1 MYTVATIGIMG
12 NMTMG
17 NGNMQT
23 VKVGWENS
31 QKNQYIRV
39 IEFENGYAASIVSHN
54 MSYGGQEGLFEIAI
68 LHDGEM
74 VYDTWITPDVIGHLD
89 FAGVAA
95 TLKDIEELPPRN

>member
-1 MYTVATIGIMG
+1 MAMTKILD

-23 VKVGWENS
+23 VKVGWENN
-31 QKNQYIRV
+31 QKNKYIRV
-39 IEFENGYAASIVSHN
+39 IEFENGYSASIVSHDL
-54 MSYGGQEGLFEIAI
+54 SYGGQEGLFEIAI

>member
-1 MYTVATIGIMG
+1 ME
-12 NMTMG
+12 

-39 IEFENGYAASIVSHN
+39 IEFENGYSASIVSHDL
-54 MSYGGQEGLFEIAI
+54 SYGGQEGLFEIAI

-74 VYDTWITPDVIGHLD
+74 VYDTWITPDVIGYLD
-89 FAGVAA
+89 FAGVAGI
-95 TLKDIEELPPRN
+95 LKDIEELPPRN